1 MFTLNADGRAAAYV
15 VRVAPGNVQTID
27 SVFTEQGGRIVAKP
41 IDLGP
46 ATDQVFDPI
55 WNWHTERRS
64 GPSGWKGRP
73 LATARVSR
81 SQFSSSFASC
91 LRPTAVSRRSRA
103 GVAGQM
109 FLSTRFTELAYL
121 G

>member
-73 LATARVSR
+73 LATERVSR
-81 SQFSSSFASC
+81 SQFSSSFASAC
-91 LRPTAVSRRSRA
+91 AQPQSAV
-103 GVAGQM
+103 VAGRRRADVSINP
-109 FLSTRFTELAYL
+109 FH
-121 G
+121 